1 MRLNFSGVGEAD
13 IREGV
18 RRIGEVVREQVQL
31 YDTLTGT
38 HRAVAPPAE
47 PAPAEFDAELADVLH
62 LPPAAG
68 GSGIRRRAGGSGPR
82 QG

>member
-31 YDTLTGT
+31 YGTLTGA
-38 HRAVAPPAE
+38 HPIFEPRPE
-47 PAPAEFDAELADVLH
+47 PAPAAPDAELADVLH
-62 LPPAAG
+62 LPPAPAH
-68 GSGIRRRAGGSGPR
+68 RRRAGGSDIRG
-82 QG
+82 G